1 MDSSLMIILVGTSG
15 AGKSTLRDY
24 VLHKNEKVKKLIA
37 ITDRLP
43 RMAESNGIDK
53 FFVSSNVFQQ
63 LCHQDELCLVN
74 QIYGHM
80 YAFRKKDFE
89 DGGIYLGELHY
100 GSLDKFIK
108 FHPNT
113 ISIYIR
119 AKNDDALRGLY
130 SRGSSQEEIS
140 IRKSKQLSEVKE
152 LDGMC
157 NQGAFDYVF
166 DNSFTERSKQDF
178 CRLVEIII
186 RKSKE
191 TKNEY

>member
-24 VLHKNEKVKKLIA
+24 VLHKNEKAKKLIA

-43 RMAESNGIDK
+43 RMTENDGIDK
-53 FFVSSNVFQQ
+53 FFVRSDVFQQ
-63 LCHQDELCLVN
+63 LNHRDELCLVN
-74 QIYGHM
+74 EIYGHM

-100 GSLDKFIK
+100 RSLDEFMK

-113 ISIYIR
+113 ISIYIKSR
-119 AKNDDALRGLY
+119 NDDALRGLY
-130 SRGSSQEEIS
+130 SRGSSQGEIS

-152 LDGMC
+152 LDYMC
-157 NQGAFDYVF
+157 EQGVFDYVF
-166 DNSFTERSKQDF
+166 NNGFTERSKQDF
-178 CRLVEIII
+178 YGLVETIIH
-186 RKSKE
+186 KSKE
-191 TKNEY
+191 T

>member
-1 MDSSLMIILVGTSG
+1 MIILVGTSG
-15 AGKSTLRDY
+15 SGKSTLRDY

-43 RMAESNGIDK
+43 RMTESNGIDK

-63 LCHQDELCLVN
+63 LTHQDELCLVN

-100 GSLDKFIK
+100 GSLDKFIE

-119 AKNDDALRGLY
+119 AKSDDALRGLY
-130 SRGSSQEEIS
+130 SRGSSQEEIF
-140 IRKSKQLSEVKE
+140 IRKSKQLLEVKE
-152 LDGMC
+152 LDSMC
-157 NQGAFDYVF
+157 DQGVFDYVF
-166 DNSFTERSKQDF
+166 NNRFNERSKQDF
-178 CRLVEIII
+178 YGLVEIIL

>member
-24 VLHKNEKVKKLIA
+24 VLHKNEKAKKLIA

-43 RMAESNGIDK
+43 RMTESDGIDK
-53 FFVSSNVFQQ
+53 FFVSSNVFQR
-63 LCHQDELCLVN
+63 LNHQGELCLVN
-74 QIYGHM
+74 EIYGHM

-89 DGGIYLGELHY
+89 CGGIYLGELHY
-100 GSLDKFIK
+100 GSLDEFIE

-113 ISIYIR
+113 ISIYIK
-119 AKNDDALRGLY
+119 AQNDDALRGLC

-152 LDGMC
+152 LDHMC
-157 NQGAFDYVF
+157 DQGVF
-166 DNSFTERSKQDF
+166 DFVFNNDFTEGSKQDF
-178 CRLVEIII
+178 YGLVETIIH
-186 RKSKE
+186 KSEE
-191 TKNEY
+191 T

>member
-24 VLHKNEKVKKLIA
+24 VLHKNEKAKKLIA

-43 RMAESNGIDK
+43 RMTESDGIDK
-53 FFVSSNVFQQ
+53 FFVNSNVFQQ
-63 LCHQDELCLVN
+63 LNHQGELCLVN
-74 QIYGHM
+74 EIYGHM

-89 DGGIYLGELHY
+89 GGGIYLGELHY
-100 GSLDKFIK
+100 GSLDEFIK

-113 ISIYIR
+113 ISIYI
-119 AKNDDALRGLY
+119 KSQNDDALRGLC

-152 LDGMC
+152 LDHMC
-157 NQGAFDYVF
+157 DQGIFDFVF
-166 DNSFTERSKQDF
+166 NNDFTEGSKQDF
-178 CRLVEIII
+178 YGLVETIIH
-186 RKSKE
+186 KSEE
-191 TKNEY
+191 T